1 MFEIKLTVDGM
12 MCGMCESHVQDA
24 IRNHATVKKVKASR
38 KDGSVLIV
46 SPEALSEEQIH
57 QILDPTGYRVTAY
70 SCSEK

>member
-1 MFEIKLTVDGM
+1 MFVDL
-12 MCGMCESHVQDA
+12 
-24 IRNHATVKKVKASR
+24 RNHAKVKKVKASR